1 MKHHPSSEF
10 SLTTLSTVSSRCVR
24 AVQPFKC
31 CAAGILLYS
40 AFTQHSPTRTHTY
53 RDTGTDTYTNALTQ
67 THTYTY
73 MRAHMQAYTPLPIS
87 GGIVLS
93 HGLPGAAVASVHA
106 DVQTHTH
113 THTRAR
119 VHTCKHTHPSPPQAA
134 SGSATACP
142 GQQWQVFMLIC

>member
-93 HGLPGAAVASVHA
+93 HGLPGAAVAGDYA
-106 DVQTHTH
+106 DMQTHTCM
-113 THTRAR
+113 
-119 VHTCKHTHPSPPQAA
+119 HTCKHTHPSPPQAA